1 MTQTEGQIVLI
12 QFFTELVNVKADTVT
27 VLCRWEYEEVGC
39 VGVSVWPQSGQADPS
54 VVASLQVRLVSDQ
67 ERREETE
74 EVVGGCPAGLYWCG
88 DTCYSHNVC
97 HQTSVRPQLLARDT
111 SNPVM
116 LRDRQSQVSQITTTV
131 GNYHAPLG
139 WTEGEHHWSSGGE
152 GPGGDCPG
160 GGAGEL

>member
-67 ERREETE
+67 ERREVLSLKQLCEDFTIKE
-74 EVVGGCPAGLYWCG
+74 KAPGRKG
-88 DTCYSHNVC
+88 
-97 HQTSVRPQLLARDT
+97 LLAL
-111 SNPVM
+111 SH
-116 LRDRQSQVSQITTTV
+116 LRH
-131 GNYHAPLG
+131 Y
-139 WTEGEHHWSSGGE
+139 
-152 GPGGDCPG
+152 
-160 GGAGEL
+160 